1 MRSGSTCCAARAT
14 AAGCFYRERRISRGR
29 AFDLLKLRTLRESV
43 LGEAEGHVRPFEAD
57 AANLTW
63 AGRRVLKPL
72 YLDELPQLVNVL
84 RGEMSLVGP
93 RPWPPEL
100 VERQLARGVDYRL
113 RVTAGWT
120 GPAQVSK
127 GLDVQFENLD
137 RAYVELLETRP
148 ARAVVRHDLGIL
160 AAYAGDDAA
169 RRGARVLTYEMR
181 IEIRWRDVDALR
193 HVNNAVYATYLEE
206 CRDGWLERALG
217 DDGAHVGLR
226 PRTRRDRLPERGGA
240 RRGGRCSPARRS
252 SGSARRA

>member
-1 MRSGSTCCAARAT
+1 MPAAKRAFDV
-14 AAGCFYRERRISRGR
+14 AISASLLVALAPVWAVVLGAVGLDMLRCPRDRGRVLYRERRISRGR
-29 AFDLLKLRTLRESV
+29 SFDLLKLRTLRESV
-43 LGEAEGHVRPFEAD
+43 LVEAEGHVRPFEAD

-100 VERQLARGVDYRL
+100 VERQLERGVDYRL

-127 GLDVQFENLD
+127 GLDIQYENLD

-148 ARAVVRHDLGIL
+148 ARVVVLHDLHIL
-160 AAYAGDDAA
+160 
-169 RRGARVLTYEMR
+169 RRTVATMLRREGLTY
-181 IEIRWRDVDALR
+181 
-193 HVNNAVYATYLEE
+193 
-206 CRDGWLERALG
+206 
-217 DDGAHVGLR
+217 
-226 PRTRRDRLPERGGA
+226 
-240 RRGGRCSPARRS
+240 
-252 SGSARRA
+252 